1 MKKIISALLILI
13 LVLSLCSCIHF
24 VKVKEKP
31 SDLEIISK
39 GIGIDVTNGKLVSKK
54 NTHDGFLGDGTTS
67 AKIDFFDNEAEKQIQ
82 QNAAWK
88 PFPTDETIKE
98 LLTFDSEFEFA
109 PFVEKIEN
117 GYYILIDRQ
126 KDQSEDILSRGSYNF
141 TAAFY
146 DADQKVMYFWKFDT

>member
-1 MKKIISALLILI
+1 MKKILSFFLILI
-13 LVLSLCSCIHF
+13 LALTLCSCIHI

-39 GIGIDVTNGKLVSKK
+39 EIGIDVKNGKLVSKK

-67 AKIDFFDNEAEKQIQ
+67 IAIDFSDNETEKQILK
-82 QNAAWK
+82 NADWK
-88 PFPTDETIKE
+88 PFPLDETIKD
-98 LLTFDSEFEFA
+98 LLTFDSDFEFA

-126 KDQSEDILSRGSYNF
+126 EDQTADILSRGSYNF

-146 DADQKVMYFWKFDT
+146 DTDKQVMFFWKLDT